1 MTTIRALQEKLSY
14 LKMDASL
21 AYVNELF
28 MLGKIDD
35 TSIDLLYQVIDAQHR
50 FKEENNRLYNVKV
63 AGFPYIKTL
72 DEFDFSFQPSI
83 NETQIRNI
91 AASNFYQ
98 EATNI
103 AFIGTP
109 GVGKTHL
116 AISIGVC
123 VATKRTSVYFIKFS
137 KLINQLKRAYDENKL
152 EHQIK
157 VYNKYKLLIID
168 EVGFNEISM
177 LEAKLFFQ
185 LVDIRYE
192 KKSTIFTSNITFD
205 KWVGI
210 MGNDE
215 MITRAILDRIIH
227 HSYLF
232 NIVGNSYRIKDKLE
246 VSDEDSC

>member
-1 MTTIRALQEKLSY
+1 MTTVRALQEKLSY

-21 AYVNELF
+21 KFVNELF

-35 TSIDLLYQVIDAQHR
+35 TNVDLLYQVIDAQHR
-50 FKEENNRLYNVKV
+50 FKEENNRFYNVKV
-63 AGFPYIKTL
+63 AGFPFIKTL

-83 NETQIRNI
+83 NEVQIRNI
-91 AASNFYQ
+91 ADSTFYQ
-98 EATNI
+98 EGMNL

-116 AISIGVC
+116 AISIGVS
-123 VATKRTSVYFIKFS
+123 VATKRTSVYFIKFA
-137 KLINQLKRAYDENKL
+137 KLIGQLKRAYEENKL

-168 EVGFNEISM
+168 EVGFNEISP

-185 LVDIRYE
+185 LVDLRYE
-192 KKSTIFTSNITFD
+192 KKSTIYTSNITFD
-205 KWVGI
+205 KWASI

-215 MITRAILDRIIH
+215 MITRAILDRILH

-232 NIVGNSYRIKDKLE
+232 NIVGHSYRIKDKL
-246 VSDEDSC
+246 VVNDES

>member
-1 MTTIRALQEKLSY
+1 MTTVRLLQEKLSY
-14 LKMDASL
+14 LKMNASL
-21 AYVNELF
+21 DRVNELY
-28 MLGKIDD
+28 MLGEIDD
-35 TSIDLLYQVIDAQHR
+35 QSIELVYQVIDAQHR

-63 AGFPYIKTL
+63 AGFPFIKTL
-72 DEFDFSFQPSI
+72 DEFDFSFQPCI

-91 AASNFYQ
+91 ADSSFYQ
-98 EATNI
+98 EGTNI

-116 AISIGVC
+116 AISIGVS
-123 VATKRTSVYFIKFS
+123 VATKRTSVYFIKFA
-137 KLINQLKRAYDENKL
+137 KLVSQLKRAYDEKKI

-168 EVGFNEISM
+168 EVGFNEISS

-185 LVDIRYE
+185 LVDLRYE
-192 KKSTIFTSNITFD
+192 KKSTIYTSNITFD
-205 KWVGI
+205 KWVSI

-215 MITRAILDRIIH
+215 MITRAILDRILH

-232 NIVGNSYRIKDKLE
+232 NIVGNSYRIKDKL
-246 VSDEDSC
+246 VSTDESD

>member
-1 MTTIRALQEKLSY
+1 MITVKSLQEKLQY

-21 AYVNELF
+21 QLVNELF
-28 MLGKIDD
+28 MTGKINDED
-35 TSIDLLYQVIDAQHR
+35 IELVSQVIEAQYQY
-50 FKEENNRLYNVKV
+50 KEDNNRLYNVKV
-63 AGFPYIKTL
+63 AGFPYVKTL

-91 AASNFYQ
+91 SESSFYQ
-98 EATNI
+98 EAKNI
-103 AFIGTP
+103 VFIGTP

-116 AISIGVC
+116 AISIGVS
-123 VATKRTSVYFIKFS
+123 VATKRNSVYFIKFARV
-137 KLINQLKRAYDENKL
+137 INQLKRAYEEGKL

-168 EVGFNEISM
+168 EVGFNEISP

-185 LVDIRYE
+185 LVDLRYE

-205 KWVGI
+205 KWISI

-215 MITRAILDRIIH
+215 MITRAILDRILH

-232 NIVGNSYRIKDKLE
+232 NIAGNSYRIKDKLE
-246 VSDEDSC
+246 VYDES